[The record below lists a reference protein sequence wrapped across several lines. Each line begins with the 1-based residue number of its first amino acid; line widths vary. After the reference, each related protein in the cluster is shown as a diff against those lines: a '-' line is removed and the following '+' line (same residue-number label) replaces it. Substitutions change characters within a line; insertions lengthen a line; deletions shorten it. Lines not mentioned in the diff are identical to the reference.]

1 MQRNNMHVKNIVSDV
16 KREARSK
23 LNSFP
28 FLLPDDTKA
37 IPTTFRIR
45 PIVPMSNVAT
55 PLIAKSNFVKDVWS
69 WSDVLKDVL

>member
-1 MQRNNMHVKNIVSDV
+1 MQRNNIHVKKIASDV
-16 KREARSK
+16 KREARRK

-28 FLLPDDTKA
+28 FLLPDDTKT
-37 IPTTFRIR
+37 IPMMFRIR

-55 PLIAKSNFVKDVWS
+55 PLIAKSNVVNDVWS